1 MLLIDHIYKKQR
13 TVDQLPRK
21 GKRIPIGDEN
31 FWLGEFISSF
41 PGGYQLWRLRHGLF
55 SGYSVFDPDSRKVDL
70 YLSGT
75 RFIHNPRSLR
85 IYGIYA
91 RPNNRV
97 RAIQLYEF
105 LIKKLNVIL
114 ISDKMQSPGGQRIW
128 KQLYRKRSINVYG
141 WNFKTDSF
149 VDISGSRFNEI
160 YITNKQIEKAQPGKI
175 QDLKGRASNIRLVA
189 CTV

>member
-1 MLLIDHIYKKQR
+1 
-13 TVDQLPRK
+13 
-21 GKRIPIGDEN
+21 
-31 FWLGEFISSF
+31 
-41 PGGYQLWRLRHGLF
+41 
-55 SGYSVFDPDSRKVDL
+55 
-70 YLSGT
+70 
-75 RFIHNPRSLR
+75 
-85 IYGIYA
+85 
-91 RPNNRV
+91 
-97 RAIQLYEF
+97 
-105 LIKKLNVIL
+105 
-114 ISDKMQSPGGQRIW
+114 MQSPGGQRIW